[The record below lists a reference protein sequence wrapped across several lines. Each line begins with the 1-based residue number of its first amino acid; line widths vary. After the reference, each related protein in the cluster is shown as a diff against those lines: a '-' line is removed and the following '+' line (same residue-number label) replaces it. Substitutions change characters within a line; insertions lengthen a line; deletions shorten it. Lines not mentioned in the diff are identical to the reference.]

1 MAEPHRTINIS
12 TITIL
17 KIVLIGLALVFLWLI
32 RDVLLILLISV
43 IIASAID
50 PVADFL
56 QKQKIPRVLSVLLV
70 FIAFIGL
77 LSLFGFLLA
86 PGITTQFNDLKHAD
100 IYNTFT
106 SKIGVYRENLSHSAV
121 GRAIDNTFKDIANN
135 FSGTLFATTKG
146 VIRGIISSITILVIS
161 FYLTAEENGMKN
173 FIRHLTP
180 YKHQAYI
187 MRLVNKI
194 QLKMGAWV
202 LGQFILS
209 AVIFGLVFIG
219 LTVLKVKYAL
229 ILALIAGI
237 MEIIPIIGPF
247 ISGTVAAFFAF
258 LQSPALAAAVIVM
271 WVIAQQ
277 LESNIIVPI
286 VMSRSVGL
294 NPVIVILGVLVGGT
308 LGGVVGALVAIPLM
322 GGLSVF
328 VADVMEDNE
337 ASRPS

>member
-1 MAEPHRTINIS
+1 
-12 TITIL
+12 
-17 KIVLIGLALVFLWLI
+17 LV
-32 RDVLLILLISV
+32 LLISV

-56 QKQKIPRVLSVLLV
+56 QRRKMPRVLSVLLIFV
-70 FIAFIGL
+70 TFLGL

-86 PGITTQFNDLKHAD
+86 PSVTAEFNELKNAD

-106 SKIGVYRENLSHSAV
+106 SKIGVYRETLSHSAI

-135 FSGTLFATTKG
+135 FGGTLFATTKG
-146 VIRGIISSITILVIS
+146 VFTGIISTMTILVIS

-180 YKHQAYI
+180 YKHQAYV

-209 AVIFGLVFIG
+209 AVIFGLVYIG
-219 LTVLKVKYAL
+219 LTVLHVKYAL

-237 MEIIPIIGPF
+237 MEVIPIIGPF
-247 ISGTVAAFFAF
+247 ISGTIAAFFAF

-286 VMSRSVGL
+286 VMSKSVGL

-328 VADVMEDNE
+328 VSDVMEGNE
-337 ASRPS
+337 SARDA